1 MNLDREASAIADAA
15 AEEVRTFNHRTF
27 DAEAFKE
34 PADVY
39 RTVNNLTR
47 LVHGLP
53 QAIEQTW
60 KRLRM
65 MEQDEVIRM
74 DNGTDVAEEM
84 EKVRQQLSHTRQKL
98 AEAGSALD
106 RATQTLS
113 HMGGQW

>member
-1 MNLDREASAIADAA
+1 MNLDREASTIADAA
-15 AEEVRTFNHRTF
+15 AEEVRALNHRTF
-27 DAEAFKE
+27 DTEAFNE

-74 DNGTDVAEEM
+74 DNGTSVQDEM
-84 EKVRQQLSHTRQKL
+84 EEARQQLGEARRLL
-98 AEAGSALD
+98 AEAGSQLD

>member
-15 AEEVRTFNHRTF
+15 AEEVRTLNHRTF

-39 RTVNNLTR
+39 RTVNNLTL

-53 QAIEQTW
+53 QANEKTW

-65 MEQDEVIRM
+65 MEQDETIRM
-74 DNGTDVAEEM
+74 DNGTDVQEGMEEA
-84 EKVRQQLSHTRQKL
+84 RQQLGRARQLL
-98 AEAGSALD
+98 AESGGALD

-113 HMGGQW
+113 HMGGR

>member
-1 MNLDREASAIADAA
+1 MNLDRTPAQMASDAA
-15 AEEVRTFNHRTF
+15 EVIRSLNHRTF

-34 PADVY
+34 PSDVY

-53 QAIEQTW
+53 QVIEQTW

-65 MEQDEVIRM
+65 MEQDDTIRM

-84 EKVRQQLSHTRQKL
+84 EKVRQQLGQARQKL
-98 AEAGSALD
+98 AEAGSDLD
-106 RATQTLS
+106 RATQALS
-113 HMGGQW
+113 HMGGQR

>member
-1 MNLDREASAIADAA
+1 MNLDRAASAIADAA
-15 AEEVRTFNHRTF
+15 AEEVRTLNHRTF

-65 MEQDEVIRM
+65 MEQDEIIRM
-74 DNGTDVAEEM
+74 DDGGDVQEGM
-84 EKVRQQLSHTRQKL
+84 EKVRQQLSQARQKL
-98 AEAGSALD
+98 AEAGQGLD
-106 RATQTLS
+106 RATQTLA
-113 HMGGQW
+113 HMGGEW

>member
-15 AEEVRTFNHRTF
+15 AEEVRTLNHRTF

-39 RTVNNLTR
+39 RTVSNLTR

-65 MEQDEVIRM
+65 MEQGEVIRM
-74 DNGTDVAEEM
+74 DNGSDVQEEM
-84 EKVRQQLSHTRQKL
+84 EKARQQLGEARRML
-98 AEAGSALD
+98 AEAGSQLD
-106 RATQTLS
+106 NATQTLA